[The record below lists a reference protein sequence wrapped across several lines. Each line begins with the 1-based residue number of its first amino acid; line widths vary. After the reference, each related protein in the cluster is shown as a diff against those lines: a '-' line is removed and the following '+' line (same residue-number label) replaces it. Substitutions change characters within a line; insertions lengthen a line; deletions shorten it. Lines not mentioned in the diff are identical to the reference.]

1 MAADAGRRRR
11 LPRRARDALC
21 VQEPADRD
29 ALRAALR
36 RDARIAGRCLRGACP
51 LEAVSVLP
59 PAAPPGKRCLVAYAT
74 RERQYLWSVELS
86 PEASILD
93 ALIAARAAAG
103 PSLDIPWDSAAVGIF
118 GERRARADPCAD
130 GDRIELYRALR
141 GDPRE
146 QRRQRVARERR
157 GC

>member
-1 MAADAGRRRR
+1 MSA
-11 LPRRARDALC
+11 
-21 VQEPADRD
+21 
-29 ALRAALR
+29 
-36 RDARIAGRCLRGACP
+36 
-51 LEAVSVLP
+51 LP

-74 RERQYLWSVELS
+74 RVRQYLWSVELS

-157 GC
+157 GR